1 MAVTRPGFLTRVV
14 PQEDLGWPDIPGV
27 SYTGLIRT
35 RYHLDFGPEFDRGMI
50 SNYPPS
56 VAGRPAY
63 PIFVSKVDEEGNE
76 VAGVRL
82 PPVAAPIATTTGW
95 GLRRDGFGE
104 NEGGEAD
111 GQYIPFKTTKAE
123 RLASGDPRLSL
134 EERYKDHAGYV
145 QAVEK
150 ACNQL
155 EKQRFLLPADVQKYI
170 EEAESSDVLRS

>member
-1 MAVTRPGFLTRVV
+1 MT
-14 PQEDLGWPDIPGV
+14 
-27 SYTGLIRT
+27 YTGLITT
-35 RYHLDFGPEFDRGMI
+35 RYHLDFGPEFDRGVI

-56 VAGRPAY
+56 IAGRPTY
-63 PIFVSKVDEEGNE
+63 PIFVSIVDGDGSE

-82 PPVAAPIATTTGW
+82 TPVAAPIATPTGW

-111 GQYIPFKTTKAE
+111 GQYIQSRTTQAE
-123 RLASGDPRLSL
+123 RPTAGDPRLSL

-145 QAVEK
+145 EAVEK

-170 EEAESSDVLRS
+170 EEAESSDVLLS

>member
-1 MAVTRPGFLTRVV
+1 MT
-14 PQEDLGWPDIPGV
+14 
-27 SYTGLIRT
+27 YTGLITT
-35 RYHLDFGPEFDRGMI
+35 RYHLDFGPEFDRGVI

-56 VAGRPAY
+56 IAGRPTY
-63 PIFVSKVDEEGNE
+63 PIFVSMVDEDGSE

-82 PPVAAPIATTTGW
+82 TPVAAPIATTTGW

-111 GQYIPFKTTKAE
+111 GQYIQSRTTQAE
-123 RLASGDPRLSL
+123 RPTAGDPRLSL

-145 QAVEK
+145 EAVEK

-155 EKQRFLLPADVQKYI
+155 EKQRFLPPADVQKYI
-170 EEAESSDVLRS
+170 EDAESSDVLMS